1 MGQSFDWR
9 DEMSGVRKTPVGMPQ
24 DRDFDLEHWLQSE
37 VARTYDAVMASSN
50 CVVPD
55 ETVRERLH
63 LRHLERRAV
72 NDH

>member
-1 MGQSFDWR
+1 
-9 DEMSGVRKTPVGMPQ
+9 MSGIRKTPVGMPQ

-37 VARTYDAVMASSN
+37 VARTYDEVMASSN
-50 CVVPD
+50 CFVPA

-63 LRHLERRAV
+63 LRHLERRTV